1 MNRKH
6 LAFASVLFAGAV
18 ASAGAQN
25 NPADVQKAAEEKAVN
40 LCSTCHGPRGISTS
54 PEFPILAAQR
64 NSYLE
69 AQIDAF
75 RKRTRA
81 EKDAHD
87 FMWGIAGNLDEEMI
101 GRLAGDYASQPPA
114 PGRSDDPALIA
125 KGKELSR
132 QRGSR
137 ERHSGMHGMSR
148 RGCGGR
154 SGLSAAGRS
163 ARQVRGQAA
172 ELYPVA
178 RSRRARDARYRQ
190 GSCTCRNSGG
200 GGLRAIQVAEHIH
213 YPRAASAIAGD
224 ASRSPV
230 SNPNCSAARRR

>member
-6 LAFASVLFAGAV
+6 LAFASMLFAGAV
-18 ASAGAQN
+18 ASAAAQN

-64 NSYLE
+64 KGYLE

-87 FMWGIAGNLDEEMI
+87 FMWGIAGNLDEAII
-101 GRLAGDYASQPPA
+101 GSIAAYYASQPPA

-125 KGKELSR
+125 KGKELFDKGVPE
-132 QRGSR
+132 RGIPACMACHGADAAGVADFPRLAGQHAKYVVKQLNYIQSLVR
-137 ERHSGMHGMSR
+137 AAPVMHGIVKD
-148 RGCGGR
+148 
-154 SGLSAAGRS
+154 LAPAEIQAVAAYVQS
-163 ARQVRGQAA
+163 K
-172 ELYPVA
+172 
-178 RSRRARDARYRQ
+178 
-190 GSCTCRNSGG
+190 
-200 GGLRAIQVAEHIH
+200 
-213 YPRAASAIAGD
+213 
-224 ASRSPV
+224 
-230 SNPNCSAARRR
+230 

>member
-6 LAFASVLFAGAV
+6 LAFASMLFAGAV

-64 NSYLE
+64 KGYLE

-87 FMWGIAGNLDEEMI
+87 FMWGIAGNLDEAII
-101 GRLAGDYASQPPA
+101 GGIADYYAAQPPA
-114 PGRSDDPALIA
+114 PGRSDDPILVA
-125 KGKELSR
+125 KGKDLFDKGVPE
-132 QRGSR
+132 RGIPACMACHGADAAGVADFPRLAGQHAKYVVKQLNYIQSLVR
-137 ERHSGMHGMSR
+137 AAPVMHGIVKD
-148 RGCGGR
+148 
-154 SGLSAAGRS
+154 LAPTEIQALAAYVQS
-163 ARQVRGQAA
+163 K
-172 ELYPVA
+172 
-178 RSRRARDARYRQ
+178 
-190 GSCTCRNSGG
+190 
-200 GGLRAIQVAEHIH
+200 
-213 YPRAASAIAGD
+213 
-224 ASRSPV
+224 
-230 SNPNCSAARRR
+230 